1 MVATATF
8 IRDILYFL
16 KNDLTSNITDPLS
29 GKRSANSKFVMTS
42 YPQREV
48 EYPIITIK
56 LMNRQATRAGMQ
68 TTAMDVILQI
78 EIRIWALNQKHKD
91 ELAND
96 VYERLRAIQ
105 FTAGGSIAEFLDDF
119 QLLSDVE
126 LEEEGE
132 LGVKSRILQI
142 QYKFFNVS

>member
-29 GKRSANSKFVMTS
+29 GKRSANSKFLMTS

-91 ELAND
+91 EYLKQQ
-96 VYERLRAIQ
+96 E
-105 FTAGGSIAEFLDDF
+105 
-119 QLLSDVE
+119 LL
-126 LEEEGE
+126 L
-132 LGVKSRILQI
+132 LHP
-142 QYKFFNVS
+142 